1 MCVCAH
7 IYSGACPG
15 DLAFFRPTRTKIGLR
30 LCVCVCVFVF
40 VFVHTQKHK
49 NTNDPSLPVDL
60 EVFDP
65 ARGLVPSRHPSFW
78 ASGRPT
84 RGLVGFVFV
93 WSEIFQ
99 EGRFD
104 HAFRCALESHVT
116 TMPPVCSIRVCMRWA
131 RSCGRVRSRRSPRQ
145 SPVPPGQLRPAIS
158 VFRFL
163 LANGCE
169 VRPSRWCP
177 MCTAAWPIQ
186 RARPRPR
193 PCPLWPFDPSRRLKI
208 TFRFW
213 QQIRSHA
220 RTIAPTHKRTLT
232 RASTPSATRAN
243 VLANASRKHTH
254 AQTPRRRKSPTRTNA
269 TRTAHAPTNART
281 DANDTPRG
289 RDKCPRTRVHAYQHA
304 TRSNTPTQH
313 LKV

>member
-1 MCVCAH
+1 MFCVFVCVFVCVCAH

-60 EVFDP
+60 EVFDT

-131 RSCGRVRSRRSPRQ
+131 RS
-145 SPVPPGQLRPAIS
+145 
-158 VFRFL
+158 
-163 LANGCE
+163 
-169 VRPSRWCP
+169 
-177 MCTAAWPIQ
+177 
-186 RARPRPR
+186 
-193 PCPLWPFDPSRRLKI
+193 
-208 TFRFW
+208 
-213 QQIRSHA
+213 
-220 RTIAPTHKRTLT
+220 
-232 RASTPSATRAN
+232 
-243 VLANASRKHTH
+243 
-254 AQTPRRRKSPTRTNA
+254 
-269 TRTAHAPTNART
+269 
-281 DANDTPRG
+281 
-289 RDKCPRTRVHAYQHA
+289 
-304 TRSNTPTQH
+304 
-313 LKV
+313 